1 MQNKHGT
8 FILSHPYVPNSYTVV
23 ATRIILHQG
32 GQSMRAILMFNSVI
46 VMAGRL
52 SQEALTEC
60 PLLKATTVHEEKESQ
75 RLCKWKGYVSESRG
89 GRPLPAE

>member
-75 RLCKWKGYVSESRG
+75 RLCK
-89 GRPLPAE
+89 